1 MMSPPSMR
9 HRAEEHHLEPA
20 DHAPQFEVIPVRGI
34 VDEVAAHLPSGARV
48 TITASP
54 AQGLPA
60 TIEVAGALSQRGFHA
75 IPHLAARM
83 IRGPGEAEEL
93 LGGLAAA
100 GVAEVFV
107 IAGDAPRPAGDL
119 PGALALLEAV
129 TAVGSGR
136 RVGIGA
142 HPEGHPYADEAEAMR
157 LLRAKA
163 EHASYAV
170 TQMCFESAPL
180 LTWTREL
187 RAAGIALPVRPG
199 IAVPVSTAR
208 LLRIGTRIG
217 VGRSLRLLT
226 DADSGVRH
234 LLGPT
239 RWQPA
244 PLLAELEAA
253 VAAEPELAL
262 LGPHLYTFNALAAA
276 QDCAASR

>member
-1 MMSPPSMR
+1 MR
-9 HRAEEHHLEPA
+9 PRAEEHHPEPA
-20 DHAPQFEVIPVRGI
+20 AHAPQFEVIPVRGI
-34 VDEVAAHLPSGARV
+34 ADEVATHLPSGARI

-54 AQGLPA
+54 AQGLAA
-60 TIEVAGALSQRGFHA
+60 TIDVAGALSQRGFHA
-75 IPHLAARM
+75 VPHLAARM
-83 IRGPGEAEEL
+83 IRGVSEAEEI

-107 IAGDAPRPAGDL
+107 IAGDAPRPAGDF

-129 TAVGSGR
+129 TAVGSGM

-142 HPEGHPYADEAEAMR
+142 HPEGHPFADEAEAMR

-187 RAAGIALPVRPG
+187 RAAGITLPVRPG

-208 LLRIGTRIG
+208 LLRIGARIG

-234 LLGPT
+234 LFGPT
-239 RWQPA
+239 RWEPA
-244 PLLAELEAA
+244 PLLAALEAA
-253 VAAEPELAL
+253 AAAEPELAL
-262 LGPHLYTFNALAAA
+262 WGPHLYTFNALSAARE
-276 QDCAASR
+276 CAVGR